1 VVSTLATE
9 WVPVPSLYT
18 GAQIVWFDQEWIVL
32 EVLAYPAPLSG
43 WVVIAKAVNDFSA
56 EPRRVPLS
64 YANSSGLALLAHRVA
79 EVAR

>member
-1 VVSTLATE
+1 
-9 WVPVPSLYT
+9 
-18 GAQIVWFDQEWIVL
+18 
-32 EVLAYPAPLSG
+32 
-43 WVVIAKAVNDFSA
+43 VVIAKAVNDFSA